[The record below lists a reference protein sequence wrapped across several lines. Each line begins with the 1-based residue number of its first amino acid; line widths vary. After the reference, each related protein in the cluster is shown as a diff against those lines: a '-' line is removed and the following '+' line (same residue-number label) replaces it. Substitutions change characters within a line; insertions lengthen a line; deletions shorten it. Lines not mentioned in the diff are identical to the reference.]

1 MTADPTVHI
10 VTLTEARKMIA
21 AIKGKKTFALIVR
34 SFMPTTEDRG
44 FEGSAC
50 LIVTQAAF
58 LKALESMLA
67 KPFEEK
73 GARLRLQI
81 SPPEFGGRATFV
93 SCY

>member
-1 MTADPTVHI
+1 MSTDVPHI
-10 VTLTEARKMIA
+10 VTLAEARKLIA
-21 AIKGKKTFALIVR
+21 GIKGKKTFSLMAR
-34 SFMPTTEDRG
+34 SFMPTTQDRG

-50 LIVTQAAF
+50 VIVTQAAF

-67 KPFEEK
+67 KPFADK

-81 SPPEFGGRATFV
+81 SPPESEFVRATFI

>member
-81 SPPEFGGRATFV
+81 FPPEFGGRATFV